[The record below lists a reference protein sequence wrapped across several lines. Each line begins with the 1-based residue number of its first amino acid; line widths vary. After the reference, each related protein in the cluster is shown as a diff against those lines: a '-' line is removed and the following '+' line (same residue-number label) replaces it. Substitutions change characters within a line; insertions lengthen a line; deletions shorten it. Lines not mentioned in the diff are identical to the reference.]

1 MAKCDEL
8 ACIGFVRVKSNG
20 LCYFRGGELRD
31 TTDSTGRD
39 CFEPTAATTETAT
52 TAAPTTAATTTA
64 AMTTA
69 ATTTAAT
76 ATAATTAAG
85 VCAPGCD
92 ACGYNWYERNWN
104 NGNPSTHFTNAD
116 CGCCGGTT
124 PEKEACKIVCVTTTT
139 AAATT
144 AAVTTAAVTTAAVT
158 TAGNCAPSAW
168 TGYDGQTCG
177 GCSALVNIRDN
188 GGTCEAFCAIQGLP
202 CVDGWDDERS
212 EQCSLGAA
220 RLGCDA
226 SFGDSSDAICQC
238 STAANVCSCDDGT
251 AATGADCANDG
262 NETCASCNDGFYVT
276 DADSCAANVCSCD
289 NGTAATGADCAN
301 NGVETCASCNDGFY
315 VTDADS
321 CAANVCSCNDGT
333 AAKGADCANNGAE
346 TCASC
351 NDGFYVT
358 DADSCAEETIAEE
371 REDGATDETADQD
384 VEFEEEETDD
394 GSTDESAEQEERVVE
409 EREDGSTDKSAERV
423 NATVLRK
430 VYRNV
435 DWTKKDWASVNF
447 ANKNLRGVD
456 WGKKSIDWSE
466 KDLAAV
472 DWANKQDWHG
482 KGLGHVDWA
491 GKLRKNKE
499 LWVSKDLSGVNW
511 QAKPFIDWASKEKNW
526 TAKDWSGKNWAKK
539 EARSERTD
547 VGYAR
552 GVGDQ
557 RKARTRAAKKAPSFR
572 SHT

>member
-238 STAANVCSCDDGT
+238 STAANVCSCDDGP

-262 NETCASCNDGFYVT
+262 N
-276 DADSCAANVCSCD
+276 
-289 NGTAATGADCAN
+289 
-301 NGVETCASCNDGFY
+301 
-315 VTDADS
+315 
-321 CAANVCSCNDGT
+321 
-333 AAKGADCANNGAE
+333 E

-394 GSTDESAEQEERVVE
+394 GSTDESAEQEKRVVE

-456 WGKKSIDWSE
+456 WGKKIHR
-466 KDLAAV
+466 LV
-472 DWANKQDWHG
+472 
-482 KGLGHVDWA
+482 
-491 GKLRKNKE
+491 
-499 LWVSKDLSGVNW
+499 
-511 QAKPFIDWASKEKNW
+511 
-526 TAKDWSGKNWAKK
+526 
-539 EARSERTD
+539 
-547 VGYAR
+547 
-552 GVGDQ
+552 
-557 RKARTRAAKKAPSFR
+557 
-572 SHT
+572 